1 MSLLAEIL
9 EARERRVLRIECCLA
24 SCPKSFVVSLKL
36 NIPGSKKNSPLF
48 QSVFLI
54 ADNELK
60 KKLTEAAVE
69 IITAEQSSSAAGY
82 EGIYVLAPQ
91 SLSAVDIKLLLI
103 ELEDND
109 PLGRLFDL
117 DLWHTVEVLEHPDKK
132 YASRQI
138 MRRDLGIAERKC
150 LVCDNDAIVCARGRR
165 HDPEELMDRIYS
177 LVNSDSRITISNIG
191 GDDGNI

>member
-36 NIPGSKKNSPLF
+36 NIPGSKKISPLF

-117 DLWHTVEVLEHPDKK
+117 DLWHTVEVLEHTDKC
-132 YASRQI
+132 ASRQI
-138 MRRDLGIAERKC
+138 KRSDLGIAERKC
-150 LVCDNDAIVCARGRR
+150 LVCEIGRASCR
-165 HDPEELMDRIYS
+165 ER
-177 LVNSDSRITISNIG
+177 V
-191 GDDGNI
+191 